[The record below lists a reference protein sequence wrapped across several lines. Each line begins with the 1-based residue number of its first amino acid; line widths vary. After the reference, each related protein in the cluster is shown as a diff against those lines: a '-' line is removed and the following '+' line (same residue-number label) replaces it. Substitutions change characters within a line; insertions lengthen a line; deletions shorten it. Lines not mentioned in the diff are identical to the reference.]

1 MTEEYRRR
9 LWHQSVEPN
18 WSACSLHCETQ
29 WAYLPRLS
37 KARFAANTGYNSTTG
52 LQETF
57 GDAEIAWGKVN
68 DSGRSQ
74 RGELGQNPM
83 TTEEVSS

>member
-1 MTEEYRRR
+1 
-9 LWHQSVEPN
+9 
-18 WSACSLHCETQ
+18 
-29 WAYLPRLS
+29 LS
-37 KARFAANTGYNSTTG
+37 KARFAANTGDNSTTG